1 MKVAKY
7 SFKSLL
13 LLIKK
18 YPIYLLIEAVSL
30 VCGIVSTIIPVYL
43 VRDVVNAF
51 TTLDRAALTDVGE
64 FMGLIGY
71 TILIYIGI
79 ELAAVL
85 VSRLME
91 LFKGYIERG
100 FYVYVATTLFKKLD
114 SIDYEFHENA
124 SFLDNY
130 TRALENGDTNI
141 YNAATGQVE
150 LIKLLIQSASLLAI
164 VFTINYLAIVFS
176 IIIGILYYIVRIKVN
191 KLNFEHRSAVMPL
204 NRKRNYISRVMYVKD
219 SMADIKTTDISDVL
233 LENHKNQSDELLSVS
248 KKYLKKQA
256 FFQLLGN
263 IAMATAYPVI
273 IGIVAYFVLE
283 THDLGSLASLTLAAS
298 TLSNLISSIVN
309 QMTTIQNYSLE
320 AKVSFD
326 MLEMSGK
333 IEGVKK
339 NNIATSFEEL
349 KINDIKFSY
358 VEGRQILNGISLYI
372 KKGEKIAIVGEN
384 GAGKTTLVKLLLR
397 LYDVNSGE
405 ILYNGMPYTDITPL
419 SLREKVGAVFQQP
432 EVYSVSVAENVLL
445 RKCKTKED
453 EELVIE
459 ALKFS
464 DLYDYVATLENGIH
478 TMVTR
483 EFHRR
488 GTIFSG
494 GQTQKLA
501 VARGYA
507 QNYELFV
514 LDEPSSAL
522 DPIAETKMYH
532 NMLEL
537 GRNKTLI
544 FISHRLSATVNV
556 DRIYLFEHGRIV
568 EAGSHEELMQIK
580 DGKYKEMFDS
590 QSEKYLRGDANV

>member
-1 MKVAKY
+1 MKSFKY
-7 SFKSLL
+7 SFKSLIML
-13 LLIKK
+13 VKR
-18 YPIYLLIEAVSL
+18 YPVYLLIEAVSL
-30 VCGIVSTIIPVYL
+30 VCGIVSTVVPVYL
-43 VRDVVNAF
+43 IRDVVNTF
-51 TTLDRAALTDVGE
+51 TESSFQIQSVGH
-64 FMGLIGY
+64 FMDLVGY
-71 TILIYIGI
+71 KILIYVGI
-79 ELAAVL
+79 ELGAVL
-85 VSRLME
+85 ISLLMDF
-91 LFKGYIERG
+91 LKSYIERG
-100 FYVYVATTLFKKLD
+100 FYVYVATSLFKKLD

-130 TRALENGDTNI
+130 TRALENGDQNI
-141 YNAATGQVE
+141 YNAATGQVQ
-150 LIKLLIQSASLLAI
+150 LIKIIFQSASLLAI
-164 VFTINYLAIVFS
+164 VFTINYLAIVYAIAVG
-176 IIIGILYYIVRIKVN
+176 IIYYFIRIRVN
-191 KLNFEHRSAVMPL
+191 KLYFEHRSAAMSL
-204 NRKRNYISRVMYVKD
+204 NRKRNYISRVMYVKE

-233 LENHKNQSDELLSVS
+233 LENHKNQSDELLAVA
-248 KKYLKKQA
+248 KGYLKKQSL
-256 FFQLLGN
+256 FQILGTL
-263 IAMATAYPVI
+263 AMTSAYPVI

-283 THDLGSLASLTLAAS
+283 TKDLGSLASLTLAAS
-298 TLSNLISSIVN
+298 SLSNLISRFVN
-309 QMTTIQNYSLE
+309 QITTIQNYSLE

-326 MLEMSGK
+326 LLDMSGK

-339 NNIATSFEEL
+339 QEVEENFKKLEIKNIEFA
-349 KINDIKFSY
+349 Y
-358 VEGRQILNGISLYI
+358 VDDRKILNDISLYI
-372 KKGEKIAIVGEN
+372 NKGEKIAIVGEN

-397 LYDVNSGE
+397 LYDVNKGE
-405 ILYNGMPYTDITPL
+405 ILYNDVPYTNLTPL
-419 SLREKVGAVFQQP
+419 SLRKKVGAVFQQP
-432 EVYSVSVAENVLL
+432 EVYSVTVAENVLL
-445 RKCKTKED
+445 RKCETKED
-453 EELVIE
+453 EDLVIE

-464 DLYDYVATLENGIH
+464 DLYDYVATLEDGIH

-556 DRIYLFEHGRIV
+556 DRIYLFEKGKIV
-568 EAGSHEELMQIK
+568 EQGSHEELMKIPN
-580 DGKYKEMFDS
+580 GKYKEMFDS
-590 QSEKYLRGDANV
+590 QSEKYLRGENHA

>member
-1 MKVAKY
+1 MKSFKY
-7 SFKSLL
+7 SFKSLIML
-13 LLIKK
+13 VKR
-18 YPIYLLIEAVSL
+18 YPVYLLIEAVSL
-30 VCGIVSTIIPVYL
+30 VCGIVSTVVPVYL
-43 VRDVVNAF
+43 IRDVVNTF
-51 TTLDRAALTDVGE
+51 TESSFQIQSVGH
-64 FMGLIGY
+64 FMDLVGY
-71 TILIYIGI
+71 KILIYVGI
-79 ELAAVL
+79 ELGAVL
-85 VSRLME
+85 ISLLMDF
-91 LFKGYIERG
+91 LKSYIERG
-100 FYVYVATTLFKKLD
+100 FYVYVATSLFKKLD

-130 TRALENGDTNI
+130 TRALENGDQNI
-141 YNAATGQVE
+141 YNAATGQVQ
-150 LIKLLIQSASLLAI
+150 LIKIIFQSASLLAI
-164 VFTINYLAIVFS
+164 VFTINYLAIVYA
-176 IIIGILYYIVRIKVN
+176 IAIGIIYYFIRIRVN
-191 KLNFEHRSAVMPL
+191 KLNFEHRSAAMPL
-204 NRKRNYISRVMYVKD
+204 NRKRNYISRVMYVKE

-233 LENHKNQSDELLSVS
+233 LENHKNQSDELLAVA
-248 KKYLKKQA
+248 KGYLKKQTL
-256 FFQLLGN
+256 FQILGTL
-263 IAMATAYPVI
+263 AMTSAYPVI

-283 THDLGSLASLTLAAS
+283 TKDLGSLASLTLAAS
-298 TLSNLISSIVN
+298 SLSNLISRFVN
-309 QMTTIQNYSLE
+309 QITTIQNYSLE

-326 MLEMSGK
+326 LLDMSGK

-339 NNIATSFEEL
+339 QEVEENFKKLEIKNIEFA
-349 KINDIKFSY
+349 Y
-358 VEGRQILNGISLYI
+358 VDDRKILNDISLYI
-372 KKGEKIAIVGEN
+372 NKGEKIAIVGEN

-397 LYDVNSGE
+397 LYDVNKGE
-405 ILYNGMPYTDITPL
+405 ILYNDVPYTNLTPL
-419 SLREKVGAVFQQP
+419 SLRKKVGAVFQQP
-432 EVYSVSVAENVLL
+432 EVYSVTVAENVLL
-445 RKCKTKED
+445 RKCETKED
-453 EELVIE
+453 EDLVIE

-464 DLYDYVATLENGIH
+464 DLYDYVATLEDGIH

-556 DRIYLFEHGRIV
+556 DRIYLFEKGKIV
-568 EAGSHEELMQIK
+568 EQGSHEELMKIPN
-580 DGKYKEMFDS
+580 GKYKEMFDS
-590 QSEKYLRGDANV
+590 QSEKYLRGENHA

>member
-1 MKVAKY
+1 MKSFKY
-7 SFKSLL
+7 SLKSLIM
-13 LLIKK
+13 LIKK
-18 YPIYLLIEAVSL
+18 YPIYLLIEFVSL
-30 VCGIVSTIIPVYL
+30 VCGIVSTIVPVYL
-43 VRDVVNAF
+43 IKDVVNTFAEQGGF
-51 TTLDRAALTDVGE
+51 HIQSTDY
-64 FMGLIGY
+64 FMQLIGY
-71 TILIYIGI
+71 KILIYVAI
-79 ELAAVL
+79 ELGAIL
-85 VSRLME
+85 ISLLMDY
-91 LFKGYIERG
+91 FKSYIERG
-100 FYVYVATTLFKKLD
+100 FYVYVATTLYKKLD

-130 TRALENGDTNI
+130 TRALENGDQNI
-141 YNAATGQVE
+141 YNAATGQVQ
-150 LIKLLIQSASLLAI
+150 LVKIIFQSASLLAI

-176 IIIGILYYIVRIKVN
+176 LAIGIIYYFIRIRVN

-204 NRKRNYISRVMYVKD
+204 NRKRNYISRVMYVKE
-219 SMADIKTTDISDVL
+219 SMADIKTTDISEVL
-233 LENHKNQSDELLSVS
+233 LENHRKQSDELLSVA
-248 KKYLKKQA
+248 KVYLKKQT
-256 FFQLLGN
+256 FFQIMGN
-263 IAMATAYPVI
+263 VAMAAAYPVI

-283 THDLGSLASLTLAAS
+283 TKDLGSLASLTLAAS
-298 TLSNLISSIVN
+298 SLSNLISRFVN
-309 QMTTIQNYSLE
+309 QITTIQNYSLE

-326 MLEMSGK
+326 LLSMSGK
-333 IEGVKK
+333 IEGVRKQ
-339 NNIATSFEEL
+339 
-349 KINDIKFSY
+349 D
-358 VEGRQILNGISLYI
+358 VEGDFSKLEIQNIEFGYVPNHKILNDISLYI

-397 LYDVNSGE
+397 LYDVDNGE
-405 ILYNGMPYTDITPL
+405 IRYNDIPYTNITPL
-419 SLREKVGAVFQQP
+419 SLRRKVGAVFQQP
-432 EVYSVSVAENVLL
+432 EVYSVTVAENVLL
-445 RKCKTKED
+445 RKCETKED

-464 DLYDYVATLENGIH
+464 DLYDYVSTLEDGIH

-507 QNYELFV
+507 QNYDLFI

-556 DRIYLFEHGRIV
+556 DRIYLFEKGKIV
-568 EAGSHEELMQIK
+568 EAGSHEELMQIPN
-580 DGKYKEMFDS
+580 GKYKEMFDS
-590 QSEKYLRGDANV
+590 QSEKYLRGEDNA

>member
-1 MKVAKY
+1 MKSFKY
-7 SFKSLL
+7 SLKSLIM
-13 LLIKK
+13 LIKK
-18 YPIYLLIEAVSL
+18 YPIYLLIEFVSL
-30 VCGIVSTIIPVYL
+30 VCGIVSTIVPVYL
-43 VRDVVNAF
+43 IKDVVNTF
-51 TTLDRAALTDVGE
+51 TEQGGIQIQSTDY
-64 FMGLIGY
+64 FMQLIGY
-71 TILIYIGI
+71 KILIYVAI
-79 ELAAVL
+79 ELGAIL
-85 VSRLME
+85 ISLLMDY
-91 LFKGYIERG
+91 FKSYIERG
-100 FYVYVATTLFKKLD
+100 FYVYVATTLYKKLD

-130 TRALENGDTNI
+130 TRALENGDQNI
-141 YNAATGQVE
+141 YNAATGQVQ
-150 LIKLLIQSASLLAI
+150 LVKIIFQSASLLAI

-176 IIIGILYYIVRIKVN
+176 LAIGIIYYFIRIRVN
-191 KLNFEHRSAVMPL
+191 KLNFEQRSAVMPL
-204 NRKRNYISRVMYVKD
+204 NRKRNYISRVMYVKE
-219 SMADIKTTDISDVL
+219 SMADIKTTDISEVL
-233 LENHKNQSDELLSVS
+233 LENHRKQSDELLSVG
-248 KKYLKKQA
+248 KVYLKKQT
-256 FFQLLGN
+256 FFQIMGN
-263 IAMATAYPVI
+263 VAMAAAYPVI

-283 THDLGSLASLTLAAS
+283 TKDLGSLASLTLAAS
-298 TLSNLISSIVN
+298 SLSNLISRFVN
-309 QMTTIQNYSLE
+309 QITTIQNYSLE

-326 MLEMSGK
+326 LLSMSGK
-333 IEGVKK
+333 IEGVRKQ
-339 NNIATSFEEL
+339 E
-349 KINDIKFSY
+349 
-358 VEGRQILNGISLYI
+358 VEGDFSKLEIQNIEFGYVPNHKILNDISLYI

-397 LYDVNSGE
+397 LYDVDKGE
-405 ILYNGMPYTDITPL
+405 IRYNDIPYTNITPL
-419 SLREKVGAVFQQP
+419 SLRKKVGAVFQQP
-432 EVYSVSVAENVLL
+432 EVYSVTVAENVLL
-445 RKCKTKED
+445 RKCETKED

-464 DLYDYVATLENGIH
+464 DLYDYVSTLEDGIH

-556 DRIYLFEHGRIV
+556 DRIYLFEKGKIV
-568 EAGSHEELMQIK
+568 EAGSHEELMKIPN
-580 DGKYKEMFDS
+580 GKYKEMFDS
-590 QSEKYLRGDANV
+590 QSEKYLRGEDNA